1 MMTEPAKAILQQP
14 GWFLLLV
21 ITKKDSGTPGKGQS
35 CREISPR
42 SSRKQSWSLP
52 GRTEM
57 PLGPPRSR
65 EPSGSRISATGKLPP
80 PDPFPGPKRRWWKFL
95 LREKLSELRLLGS
108 ESKRERRTLPA
119 AGAGRRSVLAKQKLE
134 LVGPHGNVARTT
146 SLPRTQRFSDFRHGE
161 TPASPP
167 PFPFPPPPPP
177 KNEARELPL
186 FF

>member
-134 LVGPHGNVARTT
+134 LGGPGNRTK
-146 SLPRTQRFSDFRHGE
+146 FRL
-161 TPASPP
+161 
-167 PFPFPPPPPP
+167 
-177 KNEARELPL
+177 REIFQKPS
-186 FF
+186 